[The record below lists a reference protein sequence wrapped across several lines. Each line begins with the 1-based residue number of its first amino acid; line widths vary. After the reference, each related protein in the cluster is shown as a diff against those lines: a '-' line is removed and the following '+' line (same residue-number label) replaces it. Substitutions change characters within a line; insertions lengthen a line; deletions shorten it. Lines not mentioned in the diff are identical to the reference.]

1 MRPRS
6 RLVGCVASGLVLSVA
21 SARVVHAQAA
31 ADSARADSVA
41 RKLNAVTVTESRA
54 AATTGGASAVV
65 IKPEE
70 LRASPAPLLEE
81 VLRESPFVH
90 VRQNSRGEMEL
101 SIRGSDSRQA
111 AVLMDGVPLSIG
123 WDHRADP
130 SIVPISGVQR
140 LVIVRGLSSLLHGPN
155 TLGGTIEVS
164 HDEDVARPTSGRLWG
179 GAGLDEHAA
188 YVTSIGGARE
198 VGATKDGSF
207 TVRGAI
213 SRRARDGFALARGV
227 PDATARDGLRTN
239 SDLRETDGFTAMR
252 WSGAAG
258 KSVGLMVSAFDAE
271 RGVPP
276 EEHLVSPRL
285 WRYPYHRRV
294 VAALSARAATFGTP
308 LGWGSF
314 DIGAGY
320 NAGRLKIER
329 YSDRSYQSVADTE
342 LGDERTWTGRALLTH
357 SLPRAARIKSALTF
371 ANVRY
376 DEALSTSPAVRYQ
389 QRLGSLGAE
398 VEMPVGART
407 TFASGLVYDGVDVPL
422 SGGRVAGREAFDNI
436 GWRAGLTH
444 EANAEWILH
453 SSLSR
458 RSRFPSLRELYS
470 GALDRFLPN
479 PDLKPETLLGF
490 EGGFTVDRRAGVLA
504 DMTVQMNAFYHHLD
518 DAVVRIT
525 LPAPD
530 RRFRRI
536 NRDRLESA
544 GAEIMA
550 GMAWGRNEASAV
562 TISGDALIQNIV
574 LVDETA
580 AGQPS
585 RHAENNPERR
595 GMIELGMPLLAGVR
609 GFVNSRYTGAQYC
622 LNADSGSEMTLEAR
636 TEVNLAAERRFVL
649 SPAGS
654 IRSLRAVMALD
665 NAGNVAIYD
674 QCGLPQPGR
683 TLRLMFSFH

>member
-1 MRPRS
+1 MRLRF
-6 RLVGCVASGLVLSVA
+6 RLVGCVVSGFVLSVPTPRGA
-21 SARVVHAQAA
+21 HAQSA

-54 AATTGGASAVV
+54 AGTTGGASAVV
-65 IKPEE
+65 VKPEE

-81 VLRESPFVH
+81 ALRESPFVH

-123 WDHRADP
+123 WDHRTDP

-140 LVIVRGLSSLLHGPN
+140 LVIVRGLSSLLNGPN

-164 HDEDVARPTSGRLWG
+164 HDEDFARATSGRLWG

-198 VGATKDGSF
+198 LGGSQNGSL
-207 TVRGAI
+207 TVRGAV

-227 PDATARDGLRTN
+227 ADATSRGGLRTN

-252 WSGAAG
+252 WNGAAG
-258 KSVGLMVSAFDAE
+258 KSAGLMLSAFDAE

-276 EEHLVSPRL
+276 EEHIASPRL

-294 VAALSARAATFGTP
+294 VAALSARAATFSTP

-320 NAGRLKIER
+320 NAGRLRIDR
-329 YSDRSYQSVADTE
+329 YADRSYQSVDATE

-357 SLPRAARIKSALTF
+357 SLPRAARIKTALTF
-371 ANVRY
+371 ADVRY
-376 DEALSTSPAVRYQ
+376 DETPPDEPTARYR

-398 VEMPVGART
+398 VELPLGART
-407 TFASGLVYDGVDVPL
+407 TFASGLVYDAVDIPL
-422 SGGRVAGREAFDNI
+422 SGGRVAEREAFDNL

-470 GALDRFLPN
+470 GALDRFLSN

-490 EGGFTVDRRAGVLA
+490 EGGFTVDRRAGSLA

-550 GMAWGRNEASAV
+550 GVAWGQNEARAV
-562 TISGDALIQNIV
+562 TLSGDALIQNIV

-595 GMIELGMPLLAGVR
+595 GMIELGMPLVAGVR
-609 GFVNSRYTGAQYC
+609 GFVNGRYTGTQYC
-622 LNADSGSEMTLEAR
+622 LNADSGSEMTLAAK
-636 TEVNLAAERRFVL
+636 TEINLAAERRFVL
-649 SPAGS
+649 SRTGS

-665 NAGNVAIYD
+665 NAGNAAIYD